1 MLQIQ
6 SPKFSKL
13 FYNKWPYKVECVQL
27 GASFIRHGV
36 SPASANAMRHNK
48 ELSAFITAAI
58 PFLNNKSVQIRTENR
73 HFNLFCKDVEI
84 LEEITTRLRD
94 WIVRIVGPATQAE
107 YDFVMNNSHKKI
119 LCKHELPKGKYKYR
133 IYINTKL
140 PRESRKPFLNSC
152 KRLGMQVEFS
162 KNTTRW
168 LEGETYYMHDPFMYV
183 YDEKVLT
190 MVGLYLSGHVKKVE
204 EFVVQ

>member
-1 MLQIQ
+1 MLEIQ

-13 FYNKWPYKVECVQL
+13 FYNN
-27 GASFIRHGV
+27 ITR
-36 SPASANAMRHNK
+36 
-48 ELSAFITAAI
+48 LSEFYDAVT
-58 PFLNNKSVQIRTENR
+58 PFLNHKSVQIRSENI
-73 HFNLFCKDVEI
+73 HFNLFCKDTAI
-84 LEEITTRLRD
+84 LEEITDRLRS

-119 LCKHELPKGKYKYR
+119 LCKTELPKGKYKYR

-140 PRESRKPFLNSC
+140 PRESRKLFLESC

-162 KNTTRW
+162 RNTTRW
-168 LEGETYYMHDPFMYV
+168 LAGTVRYMNDPFMYV
-183 YDEKVLT
+183 YDEKILT